1 MRCRAILIFILALIL
16 ILPSTSSFAETKK
29 CQNTKKKVCYT
40 AGEKVQKHKK
50 KAKRTASVKKY
61 HKRAKKYNKKR
72 THRASRKYRR
82 QYCSAFTARSAIVLD
97 ADTNYIYFTQNQ
109 GLPLQPASTIKIVT
123 GFLALKNL
131 EESDPVTVSRY
142 AAKAPCQKAYLRC
155 GKTYPAI
162 DLIYATLLHSAND
175 ASRALA
181 EKMAGSEE
189 EFAQIMTRTARELGA
204 KNTSCRTA
212 SGLTAPG
219 QHTTAYDL
227 AVIFKKAMRN
237 EKFSNILKTRKFE
250 IHGGKLVRNH
260 NKALWQIEGAEGGKT
275 GFTRAAKKTY
285 VGMFKRNNRTVVI
298 AFLGSENLWSDV
310 RYLVR
315 KAFTDV
321 QPTIQAAKGRRTTY
335 HLSSV
340 VSNTSLQ

>member
-1 MRCRAILIFILALIL
+1 MRCRAILIFTLALIL

-40 AGEKVQKHKK
+40 AQK
-50 KAKRTASVKKY
+50 KAKQTASVKKY
-61 HKRAKKYNKKR
+61 HKKAKKYNKKR
-72 THRASRKYRR
+72 VRKASKKHRR
-82 QYCSAFTARSAIVLD
+82 QYYSAFTAHSAIVLD
-97 ADTNYIYFTQNQ
+97 ADTNYIYFAKNSC
-109 GLPLQPASTIKIVT
+109 LPLQPASTIKIVT

-155 GKTYPAI
+155 GETYPAI

-189 EFAQIMTRTARELGA
+189 EFAQIMTQTAHDLGA
-204 KNTSCRTA
+204 KNTICRTS

-219 QHTTAYDL
+219 QWTTAYDL

-237 EKFSNILKTRKFE
+237 EKFSNILKTRTFE
-250 IHGGKLVRNH
+250 LHGGKLVVNH

-321 QPTIQAAKGRRTTY
+321 RPTIQAAKTK
-335 HLSSV
+335 LD
-340 VSNTSLQ
+340 VSAI